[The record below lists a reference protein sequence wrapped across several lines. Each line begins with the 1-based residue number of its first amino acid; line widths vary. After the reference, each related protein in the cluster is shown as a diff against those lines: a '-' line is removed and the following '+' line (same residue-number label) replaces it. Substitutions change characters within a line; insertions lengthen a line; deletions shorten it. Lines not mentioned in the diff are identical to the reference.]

1 MKELVDFHRK
11 KENTKVNKIIML
23 QVTTFFKVIG
33 VIFFLVGAIHLVRLI
48 TGFQI
53 IIGDWQLPV
62 WLSLFGT
69 LIPWYLAYNAFKFA
83 GKKKNKK

>member
-1 MKELVDFHRK
+1 MLS
-11 KENTKVNKIIML
+11 VNA
-23 QVTTFFKVIG
+23 FFKVIG

-53 IIGDWQLPV
+53 IIGDWQIPV

-69 LIPWYLAYNAFKFA
+69 LIPWYLADNAFIFA
-83 GKKKNKK
+83 GKKKSKK